1 MQKDRR
7 KKRKRGRD
15 WAGYAMIFPSYS
27 IYFLFTILP
36 LFCTM
41 WYSITD
47 FNGFSISKIV
57 GLKNYVRMFHDTI
70 FMKALGNTLVYSLF
84 TILPPIALGLLIAVF
99 VNGKLFLNGFCR
111 SAFYMPYVVSMAA
124 SATIWYWMYDVR
136 DGIFNLILK
145 SFGLP
150 PKNWLFSAST
160 ALGCIIVM
168 SIWKVLGYNMII
180 YLSGLQGI
188 PGDLYEAARIDG
200 ANGVQQFI
208 YITFPMLSSSTF
220 FLFVMSCISSLN
232 VFEQVT
238 VLTGGGP
245 ANATTT
251 IVHQIYSAAFKQYE
265 MGYASA
271 MAMLLVAV
279 TLVVTVFNFKY
290 GNAADAADM

>member
-1 MQKDRR
+1 MQKNRR
-7 KKRKRGRD
+7 GKRGRD
-15 WAGYAMIFPSYS
+15 WAGYAMILPSYS
-27 IYFLFTILP
+27 IYFVFTILP
-36 LFCTM
+36 LFCTV
-41 WYSITD
+41 WYSLTD
-47 FNGFSISKIV
+47 FNGFSISEV
-57 GLKNYVRMFHDTI
+57 VWFKNYIRMFRDEI
-70 FMKALGNTLVYSLF
+70 FMKAVGNTLIYSLF
-84 TILPPIALGLLIAVF
+84 TIIPPIALGLLIAVF

-111 SAFYMPYVVSMAA
+111 SAFYMPYVVSMVA
-124 SATIWYWMYDVR
+124 SATVWYWMYDVK
-136 DGIFNLILK
+136 DGVFNMILRAL
-145 SFGLP
+145 GLS
-150 PKNWLFSAST
+150 PKNWLFSAGT
-160 ALGCIIVM
+160 AMGCIIVM

-200 ANGVQQFI
+200 AGAVQQFF
-208 YITFPMLSSSTF
+208 YITLPMLSSSTF

-232 VFEQVT
+232 VFEQVS

-279 TLVVTVFNFKY
+279 TLVITVFNFKY